1 MKDSLQAGLS
11 GTFRYTVAN
20 DKTVPHIYREAAD
33 FQLMPEVFAT
43 GYMVALCEWA
53 CVELIK
59 PHLDWP
65 AEQSV
70 GTHVNLSHTSATPP
84 GFTVTVL
91 TRLEKIQ
98 GRKLTFSINA
108 HDGVDPITEG
118 THERIIIDPL
128 RFNAKLRTK
137 QTPGAA
143 A

>member
-1 MKDSLQAGLS
+1 M
-11 GTFRYTVAN
+11 
-20 DKTVPHIYREAAD
+20 
-33 FQLMPEVFAT
+33 MPEVFAT

-53 CVELIK
+53 CVELIR

-91 TRLEKIQ
+91 TRLEKIE

-118 THERIIIDPL
+118 THERFIIDPV

-137 QTPGAA
+137 QTPGTAA
-143 A
+143 

>member
-1 MKDSLQAGLS
+1 VKESLQAGLT

-33 FQLMPEVFAT
+33 FQMMPKVFAT

-70 GTHVNLSHTSATPP
+70 GTHVNLSHMSATPP
-84 GFTVTVL
+84 GFTVTVV
-91 TRLEKIQ
+91 TRLDKIE

-108 HDGVDPITEG
+108 HDGVDPITQG
-118 THERIIIDPL
+118 THERIIIDPV

-137 QTPGAA
+137 QTPVAA